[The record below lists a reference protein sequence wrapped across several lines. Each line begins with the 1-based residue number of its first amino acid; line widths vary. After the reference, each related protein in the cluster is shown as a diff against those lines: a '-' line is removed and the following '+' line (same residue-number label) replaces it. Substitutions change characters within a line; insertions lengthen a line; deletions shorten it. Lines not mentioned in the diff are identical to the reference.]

1 MRAKSS
7 GCGTPS
13 DGGSGEDCHCVQSIN
28 SLARFMRKSYRDF
41 ATKGEDVIPFHS
53 FLTRT
58 FSFPI
63 AACLTGSP
71 PSAVRRV
78 IVDAGT

>member
-13 DGGSGEDCHCVQSIN
+13 DGGSGEDCHCVQSTN

-53 FLTRT
+53 FLT
-58 FSFPI
+58 
-63 AACLTGSP
+63 
-71 PSAVRRV
+71 
-78 IVDAGT
+78 